1 MFAIKVPESLHRE
14 VVGAA
19 ESAGLT
25 ITDYAAGL
33 IAAAH
38 QSGRG
43 RITTEPRVWS
53 GPREVLSVR
62 VPVALGEAVVAA
74 AAAADMTIMDYGAS
88 LLAMA
93 HGRDPVIAE
102 DRNVQEELLLGA

>member
-14 VVGAA
+14 IVAAA

-25 ITDYAAGL
+25 LTDYAAGL

-38 QSGRG
+38 QSGRT
-43 RITTEPRVWS
+43 RITTDPQVWS
-53 GPREVLSVR
+53 GHREVLSVR

-74 AAAADMTIMDYGAS
+74 AQTADMTIMDYGAS

-93 HGRDPVIAE
+93 HGREPLIAGGSFE
-102 DRNVQEELLLGA
+102 QEELLLGA